1 MTTDIER
8 YTTPTPNGVA
18 VQHASANNALM
29 AWADSARAAAD
40 IAHSLGPTPFIPASL
55 IARTEDNRGIDIDRT
70 VGNVLGAILTGTEI
84 GLQPM
89 AALRSIDIVNGTP
102 AMRALALRGVLQ
114 AAGHDIWVVE
124 ANESRAI
131 VRGRRKGSTEVQESL
146 WTMDRARKLN
156 LAGKQNWRNQ
166 PQAMLTARATAE
178 CARLVAADALLGLA
192 YASEELADDLAGV
205 VEPDAQ
211 PSGEVQPA
219 KRTARRRTA
228 QPTAVARPPVE
239 AAETGADPEPDF
251 DEATPAATDDGFANA
266 EPINAA
272 QLAKLHIQF
281 KELGVEDRDAG
292 LALIGGIVGRDVDSS
307 KRLSKQEATALI
319 DELDRRLL
327 AWQAET
333 PSAAD
338 AKEAEESR

>member
-1 MTTDIER
+1 MTTELER
-8 YTTPTPNGVA
+8 YTAPAIPNGAVVA
-18 VQHASANNALM
+18 HASANSALM

-55 IARTEDNRGIDIDRT
+55 IARTEDNRSIDMDRT

-124 ANESRAI
+124 ANETRAI
-131 VRGRRKGSTEVQESL
+131 VRGRRKDSIEVQESL

-156 LAGKQNWRNQ
+156 LAGKQNWRSQ

-205 VEPDAQ
+205 VESEAQ
-211 PSGEVQPA
+211 PEGGAQPA

-228 QPTAVARPPVE
+228 QTSAVARPPVA
-239 AAETGADPEPDF
+239 AAEVEADPEPDF
-251 DEATPAATDDGFANA
+251 DQPADKQDPADDDFAQA
-266 EPINAA
+266 EPVSQA
-272 QLAKLHIQF
+272 QLAKMHAQF
-281 KELGVEDRDAG
+281 GDLGVEDREAG

-307 KRLSKQEATALI
+307 KRLTKQEASALI

-333 PSAAD
+333 PTPTD
-338 AKEAEESR
+338 EEPAK

>member
-1 MTTDIER
+1 MGGADDETLGRLEGRLPSRTD
-8 YTTPTPNGVA
+8 
-18 VQHASANNALM
+18 S
-29 AWADSARAAAD
+29 
-40 IAHSLGPTPFIPASL
+40 PASL

-327 AWQAET
+327 TWQAEQEST
-333 PSAAD
+333 D
-338 AKEAEESR
+338 EEPPL